1 MTKKILILP
10 GDGIGQEVTS
20 SAKEV
25 LDFLID
31 EYQLNFEITNMDVG
45 GTAYE
50 KFGSPLPDNVLEEAK
65 KSDAILFG
73 AVGGPQWDDLGWDY
87 RPEQALLGLR
97 KELELFANLRPAFL
111 FNELASASPI
121 KNHIIEN
128 LDILIVRELTGGVYF
143 GEPRAIVLDDPTPY
157 AFNTMIYNE
166 DEIRRIAKVA
176 FESAQK
182 RNGKLCSVEKAN
194 VLEVSKFWRSIVSD
208 MAKDYP
214 DVELTHQLADN
225 TAMQLVLNPNQFD
238 VIVSGNLFGDI
249 LSITSKDIYWI
260 FSVMVVVIFLLFI
273 NWKKL
278 LLLTLNEELAKAEG
292 VNKTFYELLFM
303 FLIALAVS
311 VSVQIVGVLL
321 ITSLLIIP
329 PAIARV
335 FSNSPIAMIFS
346 SMIISI
352 VSVLLGLYTSITFD
366 LATGPAIVITL
377 GVFFFI
383 AQFLPNRG
391 S

>member
-25 LDFLID
+25 LDFLIN

-121 KNHIIEN
+121 KNHIIKN

-249 LSITSKDIYWI
+249 LSDIAAT
-260 FSVMVVVIFLLFI
+260 
-273 NWKKL
+273 
-278 LLLTLNEELAKAEG
+278 LTGSIGMLPSASLNSSSRG
-292 VNKTFYELLFM
+292 MYEPCHGSAPD
-303 FLIALAVS
+303 IAG
-311 VSVQIVGVLL
+311 QN
-321 ITSLLIIP
+321 
-329 PAIARV
+329 IA
-335 FSNSPIAMIFS
+335 NPIAMIASLAMALRFS
-346 SMIISI
+346 
-352 VSVLLGLYTSITFD
+352 LNETGLADKID
-366 LATGPAIVITL
+366 DAIKQ
-377 GVFFFI
+377 FI
-383 AQFLPNRG
+383 AEGFRTKDISTTDEYMSTSEVATKIIEIIKNG
-391 S
+391 

>member
-249 LSITSKDIYWI
+249 LSDIAAT
-260 FSVMVVVIFLLFI
+260 
-273 NWKKL
+273 
-278 LLLTLNEELAKAEG
+278 LTGSIGMLPSASLNSSSRG
-292 VNKTFYELLFM
+292 MYEPCHGSAPD
-303 FLIALAVS
+303 IAG
-311 VSVQIVGVLL
+311 QN
-321 ITSLLIIP
+321 
-329 PAIARV
+329 IA
-335 FSNSPIAMIFS
+335 NPIAMIASLAMALRFS
-346 SMIISI
+346 LNEI
-352 VSVLLGLYTSITFD
+352 GLADKID
-366 LATGPAIVITL
+366 DAIKQ
-377 GVFFFI
+377 FI
-383 AQFLPNRG
+383 AQGFRTKDISTTDEYMSTSEVATKIIEIIKNG
-391 S
+391 

>member
-249 LSITSKDIYWI
+249 LSDIAAT
-260 FSVMVVVIFLLFI
+260 
-273 NWKKL
+273 
-278 LLLTLNEELAKAEG
+278 LTGSIGMLPSASLNSSSRG
-292 VNKTFYELLFM
+292 MYEPCHGSAPD
-303 FLIALAVS
+303 IAG
-311 VSVQIVGVLL
+311 QN
-321 ITSLLIIP
+321 
-329 PAIARV
+329 IA
-335 FSNSPIAMIFS
+335 NPIAMIASLAMALRFS
-346 SMIISI
+346 
-352 VSVLLGLYTSITFD
+352 LNETGLADKID
-366 LATGPAIVITL
+366 DAIKQ
-377 GVFFFI
+377 FI
-383 AQFLPNRG
+383 ALGFRTKDISTTDEYMSTPEVATKIIEIIKNG
-391 S
+391 

>member
-166 DEIRRIAKVA
+166 DEIRRIAKA
-176 FESAQK
+176 DFESAQK

-249 LSITSKDIYWI
+249 LSDIAAT
-260 FSVMVVVIFLLFI
+260 
-273 NWKKL
+273 
-278 LLLTLNEELAKAEG
+278 LTGSIGMLPSASLNSSSRG
-292 VNKTFYELLFM
+292 MYEPCHGSAPD
-303 FLIALAVS
+303 IAG
-311 VSVQIVGVLL
+311 QN
-321 ITSLLIIP
+321 
-329 PAIARV
+329 IA
-335 FSNSPIAMIFS
+335 NPIAMIASLAMALRFS
-346 SMIISI
+346 
-352 VSVLLGLYTSITFD
+352 LNETGLADKID
-366 LATGPAIVITL
+366 DAIKQ
-377 GVFFFI
+377 FI
-383 AQFLPNRG
+383 ALGFRTKDISTTDEYMSTSEVATKIIEIIKNG
-391 S
+391 

>member
-25 LDFLID
+25 LDFLIN
-31 EYQLNFEITNMDVG
+31 EHQLDFEITNMDVG

-50 KFGSPLPDNVLEEAK
+50 KFGSPLPENVLEEAK

-73 AVGGPQWDDLGWDY
+73 AVGGPQWDDLGWDD

-182 RNGKLCSVEKAN
+182 RNGRLCSVEKAN

-249 LSITSKDIYWI
+249 LSDIAAT
-260 FSVMVVVIFLLFI
+260 
-273 NWKKL
+273 
-278 LLLTLNEELAKAEG
+278 LTGSIGMLPSASLNSSSRG
-292 VNKTFYELLFM
+292 MYEPCHGSAPD
-303 FLIALAVS
+303 IAGLN
-311 VSVQIVGVLL
+311 
-321 ITSLLIIP
+321 
-329 PAIARV
+329 IA
-335 FSNSPIAMIFS
+335 NPIAMIASLAMALRFS
-346 SMIISI
+346 LNEI
-352 VSVLLGLYTSITFD
+352 GLADKID
-366 LATGPAIVITL
+366 DAIKQ
-377 GVFFFI
+377 FI
-383 AQFLPNRG
+383 AQGFRTKDISTTDEYMSTSEVAAKIIGIIKNG
-391 S
+391 